1 MPRSLPVG
9 SASDTMN
16 RRAADVRVK
25 VPLFVTLL
33 LTAGVDAT
41 AVPDEA
47 AKTGMMPSGTVP
59 DNDCK
64 YSKNRDDL
72 LFHVL
77 PFLNKNTFPFR
88 RNLSE
93 NEISRAIIAHP
104 GKIINIFFRNV

>member
-1 MPRSLPVG
+1 MINDNINML
-9 SASDTMN
+9 SDN
-16 RRAADVRVK
+16 NFYREEDDAERHRA
-25 VPLFVTLL
+25 
-33 LTAGVDAT
+33 
-41 AVPDEA
+41 
-47 AKTGMMPSGTVP
+47 

-93 NEISRAIIAHP
+93 NEISRAIIAHSE
-104 GKIINIFFRNV
+104 KIINIFFRNVLKILCV